1 MKHRDNL
8 KYHFSLRKMSIGV
21 CSVVLGAFFVGMNNT
36 QIVKADTT
44 VQAKVEENIKQKDD
58 SNQNITTNKA
68 VQNNKLTNTKVD
80 EGKKDDSVSHKAVND
95 TKISNVSTTNYSTL
109 NSKENIGSKNYV
121 NEEQQDSSLNGQD
134 NQTLRTN
141 TFKLDNSKRVL
152 LNNLFESK
160 VKKTSQGWED
170 NNGKLYYRDQN
181 GNYLKNQWAAP
192 TGTIHYFGREGYTIS
207 NQWYTMPDN
216 RTYYFDNTGHTV
228 KDRWFTL
235 PSGQTY
241 YFNYEGHTIKNQ
253 WYEIPGCWINYYFDN
268 DGHTVKNRWY
278 TVPND
283 STYYF
288 DDKGDTVRDRWF
300 TLPSGQTYYFDSYGH
315 TVRNRWYQMLTN
327 NGINYYFDADGHTIR
342 SRWYTVPNDSTYYF
356 DDKGAAVKDRWF
368 TLPGGQTYYF
378 DSNGHT
384 IKNRWYEIPGCWINY
399 YFDNDGH
406 TVKNRWYTVPN
417 DSTYYFDDKGD
428 TVRDRWFTLPSG
440 QTYYFDSYGHT
451 VRNRWYQMLTNN
463 GINYYFDA
471 DGHTIRSRW
480 YTVPNDSTYYFD
492 DKGAAVRDRWFTLPG
507 GQTYY
512 FGDDGR
518 IVRNRVY
525 DIDDVSPQYVKVR
538 YYYFDSNGHASLLR
552 NTWLN
557 YDRYHMTYYL
567 DNEGNVVSN
576 RWYTLPDG
584 QTYYFGSNSY
594 PVKNS
599 WYTLS
604 NGQTYYF
611 DSNGHTVKSRYY
623 TLNGVRHWF
632 DKDGKTSFKSID
644 NISYEGLKLNT
655 KDYMT
660 VSGKAPAGAK
670 IYVKSPLESV
680 KYGEYEVAESN
691 KDGDFQ
697 FDPSI
702 WSGQTITILIKDKNG
717 KEIVQ
722 RKQLYVPFLTLKNWS
737 YDSKNGILSGSKNG
751 FVGSPGDSINFQAI
765 VGNQTYSLFGSDN
778 SKFDLNIG
786 QYAGH
791 TVTIITFSNLAHT
804 EVAPRKVIKVPPL
817 HFSEIK
823 VNRYGIEGKIL
834 GCRDDISVI
843 AEDPVT
849 GKYLGEGNTGSYIFE
864 TGRFDISLPE
874 SYYGK
879 KVKLI
884 VDNVI
889 GDDLA
894 KGEPFELYIPELKDL
909 PEE

>member
-228 KDRWFTL
+228 K
-235 PSGQTY
+235 
-241 YFNYEGHTIKNQ
+241 
-253 WYEIPGCWINYYFDN
+253 
-268 DGHTVKNRWY
+268 
-278 TVPND
+278 
-283 STYYF
+283 
-288 DDKGDTVRDRWF
+288 
-300 TLPSGQTYYFDSYGH
+300 
-315 TVRNRWYQMLTN
+315 
-327 NGINYYFDADGHTIR
+327 
-342 SRWYTVPNDSTYYF
+342 
-356 DDKGAAVKDRWF
+356 
-368 TLPGGQTYYF
+368 
-378 DSNGHT
+378 
-384 IKNRWYEIPGCWINY
+384 
-399 YFDNDGH
+399 
-406 TVKNRWYTVPN
+406 NRWYTVPN

-512 FGDDGR
+512 FDDDGR

-538 YYYFDSNGHASLLR
+538 YYYFDSNGHSHLLK

-567 DNEGNVVSN
+567 DNQGAIVANK
-576 RWYTLPDG
+576 WYTLPDG

-717 KEIVQ
+717 KEIGQ
-722 RKQLYVPFLTLKNWS
+722 RKQLYVPFLTLKNWN

-765 VGNQTYSLFGSDN
+765 VDNQTYSLFGSDN
-778 SKFDLNIG
+778 NKFDLNIG

-823 VNRYGIEGKIL
+823 VNRYGIKGKIL
-834 GCRDDISVI
+834 GCRDDIIVS

-849 GKYLGEGNTGSYIFE
+849 GKYLGGGSTGSYIFE

-884 VDNVI
+884 VDSVI

>member
-356 DDKGAAVKDRWF
+356 DDKGDTVRDRWF

-378 DSNGHT
+378 DS
-384 IKNRWYEIPGCWINY
+384 
-399 YFDNDGH
+399 
-406 TVKNRWYTVPN
+406 
-417 DSTYYFDDKGD
+417 
-428 TVRDRWFTLPSG
+428 
-440 QTYYFDSYGHT
+440 
-451 VRNRWYQMLTNN
+451 
-463 GINYYFDA
+463 
-471 DGHTIRSRW
+471 
-480 YTVPNDSTYYFD
+480 
-492 DKGAAVRDRWFTLPG
+492 
-507 GQTYY
+507 
-512 FGDDGR
+512 DGR

-823 VNRYGIEGKIL
+823 VNRYGIKGKIL

-849 GKYLGEGNTGSYIFE
+849 GKYLGEGSTGSYIFE

>member
-253 WYEIPGCWINYYFDN
+253 WYKLPGCWINYYFDN

-300 TLPSGQTYYFDSYGH
+300 TLPGGQTYYFDSYGH

-327 NGINYYFDADGHTIR
+327 GGINYYFDAEGHTIR
-342 SRWYTVPNDSTYYF
+342 S
-356 DDKGAAVKDRWF
+356 
-368 TLPGGQTYYF
+368 
-378 DSNGHT
+378 
-384 IKNRWYEIPGCWINY
+384 
-399 YFDNDGH
+399 
-406 TVKNRWYTVPN
+406 RWYTVPN

-428 TVRDRWFTLPSG
+428 TVRDRWFTLPGG
-440 QTYYFDSYGHT
+440 QTYYFDS
-451 VRNRWYQMLTNN
+451 
-463 GINYYFDA
+463 
-471 DGHTIRSRW
+471 
-480 YTVPNDSTYYFD
+480 
-492 DKGAAVRDRWFTLPG
+492 
-507 GQTYY
+507 
-512 FGDDGR
+512 DGR

-632 DKDGKTSFKSID
+632 DKGGKTSFKSID

-680 KYGEYEVAESN
+680 KYGEYKVADSN

-778 SKFDLNIG
+778 NKFDLNIG

-834 GCRDDISVI
+834 GCRDDIIVS

-849 GKYLGEGNTGSYIFE
+849 GKYLGGGSTGSYIFE

-884 VDNVI
+884 VDSVI

>member
-1 MKHRDNL
+1 MNDSQYR
-8 KYHFSLRKMSIGV
+8 FSLRKMSVGV
-21 CSVVLGAFFVGMNNT
+21 CSVVLGLFFAGMSNS
-36 QIVKADTT
+36 QVAKADTVVKPT
-44 VQAKVEENIKQKDD
+44 VNQQVQTKDSESSFTSIVNVNSD
-58 SNQNITTNKA
+58 KA
-68 VQNNKLTNTKVD
+68 VSTQDKVAENSAGVKASAPTENEKTDSSKVTDKIKNNIEKIDKSLNNAQSFQESTK
-80 EGKKDDSVSHKAVND
+80 
-95 TKISNVSTTNYSTL
+95 TTIFNVSNFAK
-109 NSKENIGSKNYV
+109 NSD
-121 NEEQQDSSLNGQD
+121 QD
-134 NQTLRTN
+134 RT
-141 TFKLDNSKRVL
+141 KGL
-152 LNNLFESK
+152 LESK
-160 VKKTSQGWED
+160 AIHSSAGWENRD
-170 NNGKLYYRDQN
+170 GKLYYRDNN
-181 GNYLKNQWAAP
+181 GEYLKNQWATP

-207 NQWYTMPDN
+207 NQLYTMPDKK
-216 RTYYFDNTGHTV
+216 TYYFDNTGHTV
-228 KDRWFTL
+228 KNRWYTVPNDSTYYFDDKGAAVKDRWFTL
-235 PSGQTY
+235 PGGQTY

-327 NGINYYFDADGHTIR
+327 GGINYYFDAEGHTIR
-342 SRWYTVPNDSTYYF
+342 SRWYTVPNDLTYYF

-378 DSNGHT
+378 D
-384 IKNRWYEIPGCWINY
+384 
-399 YFDNDGH
+399 
-406 TVKNRWYTVPN
+406 
-417 DSTYYFDDKGD
+417 
-428 TVRDRWFTLPSG
+428 
-440 QTYYFDSYGHT
+440 
-451 VRNRWYQMLTNN
+451 
-463 GINYYFDA
+463 A
-471 DGHTIRSRW
+471 
-480 YTVPNDSTYYFD
+480 
-492 DKGAAVRDRWFTLPG
+492 
-507 GQTYY
+507 
-512 FGDDGR
+512 DGR

-525 DIDDVSPQYVKVR
+525 DIDDGSPQYVKVR

-557 YDRYHMTYYL
+557 YDRRHMTYYL
-567 DNEGNVVSN
+567 DNEGNVVYN

-584 QTYYFGSNSY
+584 HIYYFGSNCY

-680 KYGEYEVAESN
+680 KYGEWQVATSN
-691 KDGDFQ
+691 KDGIFE
-697 FDPSI
+697 FDPSA
-702 WSGQTITILIKDKNG
+702 WSGQTITIIIKDKNG
-717 KEIVQ
+717 KEIGQ
-722 RKQLYVPFLTLKNWS
+722 RKQVYVPFLTIKDWK
-737 YDSKNGILSGSKNG
+737 YDSNIGIMSGKINASVGYGGDSIVFRAIVDNHTYDILSGDN
-751 FVGSPGDSINFQAI
+751 PNF
-765 VGNQTYSLFGSDN
+765 SLN
-778 SKFDLNIG
+778 LG

-791 TVTIITFSNLAHT
+791 TVTIITLSNLTNT

-817 HFSEIK
+817 HFSDVK
-823 VNRYGIEGKIL
+823 VNRYFIHGKIL
-834 GCRDDISVI
+834 GSLDDITVCAI
-843 AEDPVT
+843 DPVT
-849 GKYLGEGNTGSYIFE
+849 GKFLGDGSTGSYIFE
-864 TGRFDISLPE
+864 TGTFDISLPE
-874 SYYGK
+874 SHCGK

-884 VDNVI
+884 VDNVF